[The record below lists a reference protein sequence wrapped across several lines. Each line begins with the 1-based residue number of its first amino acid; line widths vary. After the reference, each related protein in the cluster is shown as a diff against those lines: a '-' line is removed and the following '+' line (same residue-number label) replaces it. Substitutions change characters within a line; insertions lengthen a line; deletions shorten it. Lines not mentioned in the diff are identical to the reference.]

1 MKCLSRMLVW
11 CSLAGMTLSQ
21 VGIVSASQPSATPF
35 STVTRQVAADVTLT
49 DAGLLR
55 GQLVDTNGWAQSG
68 VQVVALSGDRVG
80 AKSVTDESGHF
91 ALSVGTSGV
100 YLLSDG
106 NSAALVRAWNA
117 NAAPPVAKS
126 SLLFVSGNSIE
137 RGAKCGAPRPMLSAI
152 VGIAAVGGIVAVVIA
167 AAVDDDDA
175 S

>member
-1 MKCLSRMLVW
+1 MKYLSRMLVW

-21 VGIVSASQPSATPF
+21 VGIVSASQPSAATS
-35 STVTRQVAADVTLT
+35 STVARQVAADVTLAN
-49 DAGLLR
+49 DGMLR

-68 VQVVALSGDRVG
+68 VQVAALSGDRVV

-117 NAAPPVAKS
+117 NAAPPIAKS
-126 SLLFVSGNSIE
+126 SLLFVSGNSVE
-137 RGAKCGAPRPMLSAI
+137 RGGRPRPRLSAI
-152 VGIAAVGGIVAVVIA
+152 VGVAAFAGVAALVIA
-167 AAVDDDDA
+167 AATDDDDA